1 MKTHDIDAV
10 TRGLNPSPTTE
21 VSETAWA
28 DLSDGIIA
36 SGAEDTTRVTQ
47 LAPRR
52 TPNRPRLVLAAA
64 CTLLIGGVVAATMV
78 NSPGQDLP
86 QALSVTDQGDW
97 LTVRVVDENADP
109 EAYNQQFKKLGLNI
123 KVKMVPVAP
132 SAVGKYATFQYNVGS
147 DGAKLGLLKPGEN
160 CPATLNASDPG
171 CQYGVEVGKKFKG
184 KAEIMFGRA
193 AKPGEMYQYM
203 PSEANAP
210 GEELAGMVYKNK
222 RVAEVQKLI
231 AARGVTIGSYLNS
244 KTEMVNGVNTA
255 KEVDPAP
262 ADWYVHEAQPES
274 PGVVQLWIGSE
285 PEK

>member
-10 TRGLNPSPTTE
+10 TRGLNPTPNAE
-21 VSETAWA
+21 VSDAAWSE
-28 DLSDGIIA
+28 LSDGITAVGQESISAVA
-36 SGAEDTTRVTQ
+36 S

-52 TPNRPRLVLAAA
+52 TPVRPRLVLAAA
-64 CTLLIGGVVAATMV
+64 CTLLIGGVVAATV
-78 NSPGQDLP
+78 INRPGQDLP

-97 LTVRVVDENADP
+97 LTVRVIDENADP

-147 DGAKLGLLKPGEN
+147 DGNKLGLLKPGEN

-171 CQYGVEVGKKFKG
+171 CQYGVEVGKRFKG

-193 AKPGEMYQYM
+193 ARPGEQYQYM
-203 PSEANAP
+203 PGESNLA
-210 GEELAGMVYKNK
+210 GEELAGLKYKNK

-231 AARGVTIGSYLNS
+231 AARGVTIGGYLNS
-244 KTEMVNGVNTA
+244 KTEMVDGVNTA
-255 KEVDPAP
+255 KDVDPAP
-262 ADWYVHEAQPES
+262 GDWYVHEVWPRS
-274 PGVVQLWIGSE
+274 PGVVELWIGPE